1 MKESGLPAKHRN
13 SNASQPDKNNSN
25 FINSVRR
32 YLPADF
38 DFGFNLTPSSVDATG
53 IMPVQL
59 SLLRSSLANWTTV
72 TMVMDHVDVCV
83 KNGEMLSLLMDF
95 LGLYFQDSS
104 YGHPGVAAY
113 GHLPPQLKPFG
124 GSDTRLFLCR
134 PHISLFEGTVLSS
147 AVIFFS
153 HHFFL
158 IFCFFFRFSSLMVT
172 RPQIYSELPL
182 LFS

>member
-1 MKESGLPAKHRN
+1 MKESGLPSKQRN
-13 SNASQPDKNNSN
+13 STTSIPDKNNNN
-25 FINSVRR
+25 FINTVKR

-38 DFGFNLTPSSVDATG
+38 DFGYNLTPSSVDATG

-72 TMVMDHVDVCV
+72 TVVIDHVDVCV

-95 LGLYFQDSS
+95 LGLYFQDST

-124 GSDTRLFLCR
+124 GSDTRLYLCR
-134 PHISLFEGTVLSS
+134 PHISLFEGNLYLSYS
-147 AVIFFS
+147 FFD
-153 HHFFL
+153 
-158 IFCFFFRFSSLMVT
+158 
-172 RPQIYSELPL
+172 IYYV
-182 LFS
+182 